1 MMYVCFDYLKVLI
14 FFNEYEFIYL
24 WDFVKIVYYNIYEKI
39 GVGSDFL
46 GWVDFFEY
54 YDKEEFVC
62 IKKSVEK
69 IKFDFD
75 VLFVVGIGGFYF
87 GVWVVIEVFNY
98 VFYNILL
105 KVKCGNL

>member
-1 MMYVCFDYLKVLI
+1 MMYVCFDYLRVLL
-14 FFNEYEFIYL
+14 FFNEYEFIYVC
-24 WDFVKIVYYNIYEKI
+24 DFVKMVYYNIYEKI

-46 GWVDFFEY
+46 GWVDFFEN

-69 IKFDFD
+69 IKLDLD
-75 VLFVVGIGGFYF
+75 VFFVVGIGGLYL

-98 VFYNILL
+98 FFYNVLL
-105 KVKCGNL
+105 KDKCKNF